1 MAVAALA
8 SCSKID
14 VEYDAPAEIGLS
26 PVAQNI
32 TRSMVS
38 GTTFPEEQFNVWAF
52 YKQMDAGTS
61 IADWQKS
68 TLTQQRYIDHKPFK
82 KKEGKD
88 LWGGLTPY
96 YWPKVGSL
104 LFAGYYPVNDALKA
118 KVSYLFDTDNNT
130 MTIAGYTPGNYKE
143 TGFVNNA
150 ENADHVE
157 DLMYF
162 NMTATSYDGTT
173 VGEKNTVTTGSNVD
187 VVFRHALSWITV
199 KVAKGEDTPE
209 DATITVNS
217 VTFTDVKTTG
227 TGTVDNSATTE
238 DPKVDPKEITWVTTE
253 DETDIVVFEGTEV
266 LGDAKALPK
275 EPVIIPQTMAGSLV
289 VNYTISS
296 GDYSSFTEEK
306 TITLSGMNDSDGN
319 SLTKWLAAKHYIYTI
334 TIGTTEILIDP
345 AVTAW
350 DEVTVGVPV
359 Q

>member
-52 YKQMDAGTS
+52 YKQIDAGTS
-61 IADWQKS
+61 IANWQGS
-68 TLTQQRYIDHKPFK
+68 GLEQQPYIEEKPF
-82 KKEGKD
+82 EKD
-88 LWGGLTPY
+88 GNLWGGVTPY

-104 LFAGYYPVNDALKA
+104 LFVGYYPISA
-118 KVSYLFDTDNNT
+118 KDYVSYEFTSLKNI
-130 MTIAGYTPGNYKE
+130 MTIAGYTPGDYE
-143 TGFVNNA
+143 DTGFVNNA

-162 NMTATSYDGTT
+162 NMTATSYNGTT
-173 VGEKNTVTTGSNVD
+173 VGEKNTVTSGSNVD

-199 KVAKGEDTPE
+199 KVAKGEDTPD

-253 DETDIVVFEGTEV
+253 EDETDIVVFKGTEV
-266 LGDAKALPK
+266 LGNEKALPK
-275 EPVIIPQTMAGSLV
+275 EPVIIPQAMAGSLV

-296 GDYSSFTEEK
+296 GDGSSFTEEK
-306 TITLSGMNDSDGN
+306 TITLSGMKDSDDN

-345 AVTAW
+345 AVIAW